1 METLVFKNKDS
12 KQEYTFENKVYFIN
26 DKKIIKNLEKPNI
39 KNSDSS
45 FVIKSLNDLHVSD
58 VVQIRVNLSETGVFL
73 VSFQKDVLPEEK
85 REALLKEIATLK
97 SDNEPTE
104 ETQILKA
111 KKLVS
116 ILDNY
121 SPIYVTFVN
130 NGLIKIPVNDF
141 WIKYPKCPVLV
152 LQEPKKLAIN
162 LGVKK
167 EEPKEEKTEQVKKEK
182 PQYQPINLFT
192 MDYFFIFLFAAL
204 GSIGFIT
211 AVFELMNK
219 QGIGIFLLIL
229 AIAFVITETVAMSL
243 TIYENGKQKNPYLRF
258 YLIAYIVVGIIV
270 GIVGGYFISKG
281 LLKTEIKDF
290 DYKKLTLLSSIIA
303 SATMLSS
310 VGTSIPTN
318 LIIKK
323 VKNKRK

>member
-1 METLVFKNKDS
+1 MQPLVFKNKDS
-12 KQEYTFENKVYFIN
+12 KQEYSFDNKVHLVT
-26 DKKIIKNLEKPNI
+26 DKKLVRDLEKPNI
-39 KNSDSS
+39 KNFDSAL
-45 FVIKSLNDLHVSD
+45 VIKSLNDLHISD
-58 VVQIRVNLSETGVFL
+58 VIQIRVNLSETGVFL
-73 VSFQKDVLPEEK
+73 VNFQKNVLSEEK
-85 REALLKEIATLK
+85 REALLKDIATLK

-130 NGLIKIPVNDF
+130 NGSIKIPVNDF

-152 LQEPKKLAIN
+152 LQEPKKLSLN
-162 LGVKK
+162 FGVKK
-167 EEPKEEKTEQVKKEK
+167 ESQKEEKTEETKKEK
-182 PQYQPINLFT
+182 PQFQPIVLFT

-211 AVFELMNK
+211 SIFELMNK
-219 QGIGIFLLIL
+219 QGIGVFLIIL
-229 AIAFVITETVAMSL
+229 AIAFVVTETVAMSL
-243 TIYENGKQKNPYLRF
+243 TIYDKGKEKNPYLRF
-258 YLIAYIVVGIIV
+258 YLIAFIVVGIIV

-303 SATMLSS
+303 SVTMLSS

-318 LIIKK
+318 LIIQK